1 MGPALRSFSLLA
13 ACRLRWELFL
23 PPCLPPVAKIPCYD
37 GLLSHKPVK
46 SSISRLDH
54 GYSCFLS
61 AGLRVETVGPAPP
74 LPPKTSDGQEARM
87 APRLLYRNC
96 FRETLPSL
104 PLRGKVRGCYFPFT
118 NRSFLSHSPIS
129 PLKEMCEEFDVL
141 PRTELNPGYHKLS
154 WTLDLAYNSATPVGR
169 STVKCCFGSLLRSC
183 CHDSCL
189 GDVVSR
195 RCNPKAASVR
205 GKGKQEDKAI
215 LPEGASEATERWH
228 ACSCGFAEYHGARG

>member
-1 MGPALRSFSLLA
+1 MENFNQMMPWNSVGTQSFSLLV

-23 PPCLPPVAKIPCYD
+23 PPCLPPVAKIPCHD
-37 GLLSHKPVK
+37 GLLSLWSHKSVK

-61 AGLRVETVGPAPP
+61 AGLRVETVGAAPP
-74 LPPKTSDGQEARM
+74 LPPKTSDGQEARGR
-87 APRLLYRNC
+87 APQLLYRNC

-104 PLRGKVRGCYFPFT
+104 PLRGKVCGCYFPFT

-129 PLKEMCEEFDVL
+129 PLKETCEEFDVL
-141 PRTELNPGYHKLS
+141 PR
-154 WTLDLAYNSATPVGR
+154 
-169 STVKCCFGSLLRSC
+169 
-183 CHDSCL
+183 
-189 GDVVSR
+189 
-195 RCNPKAASVR
+195 RCNPRAASVR

-215 LPEGASEATERWH
+215 LPEGASEATESRH